1 MSAYLCQ
8 VKLKKNQIS
17 FCIYYIFFPVS
28 TMTCF
33 FFVSFF
39 FFSNVRMAVTLSLSM
54 RKFHFICR
62 NVSCAKVTTIIV
74 SVTNINLMP

>member
-39 FFSNVRMAVTLSLSM
+39 FLFKCKDGRDTVPVNE
-54 RKFHFICR
+54 KIPFHLQKC
-62 NVSCAKVTTIIV
+62 
-74 SVTNINLMP
+74 